1 MPTHDL
7 GKTWHET
14 QLGTVDAEIAR
25 QAFICD
31 IRILDP
37 GVIERVVAGDAS
49 VCGRRA
55 EEAFR
60 SLRGLVAMHY
70 SLTNDSITALGP
82 EESRKILDGI
92 RERLGKRFDLGKAP
106 LQG

>member
-1 MPTHDL
+1 MATHDL
-7 GKTWHET
+7 GKQWHET

-49 VCGRRA
+49 VCGKPN
-55 EEAFR
+55 EHAFR
-60 SLRGLVAMHY
+60 KLRGLVKMHY
-70 SLTNDSITALGP
+70 ALTDDSLNALGP
-82 EESRKILDGI
+82 EASRKLLDEI
-92 RERLGKRFDLGKAP
+92 RERLRKRYDLGGE
-106 LQG
+106 QS